1 MARHRLG
8 GTLFLGCALLAQA
21 PAPPA
26 APKGPVLLAGEGF
39 AFSGPDG
46 DVHGFGASKTEHP
59 MGNLARLAWLK
70 FEGSEWAARDVVFK
84 CTGALGGHTC
94 GRPKGH
100 GRVGLDAAAR
110 EDCGLAFLVW
120 ISASA
125 EGWKKDYGDGVAR
138 LRLEDAFRPFLGTRL
153 VRGDSLPAITPDWIG
168 EGDLL
173 RASPE
178 RFLAWL
184 NDPEQSELLSRC
196 RRTLG
201 SRAFHFK
208 DLAEI
213 EDWWIA
219 SGASPAAGGAWV
231 VGSNGKLLAVL
242 HQPAAKSG
250 AEGAARFKAILG
262 IKQK

>member
-1 MARHRLG
+1 MALLRLG
-8 GTLFLGCALLAQA
+8 GTLFLGWALLAQA
-21 PAPPA
+21 PAPLA

-39 AFSGPDG
+39 ALSGPDG
-46 DVHGFGASKTEHP
+46 EVHGFGESRSEHP
-59 MGNLARLAWLK
+59 LGSLARLPWLR

-84 CTGALGGHTC
+84 CTGSMGGFTC
-94 GRPKGH
+94 GGPKGH
-100 GRVGLDAAAR
+100 GRVDLDSATR
-110 EDCGLAFLVW
+110 QGCGLAFLVW

-138 LRLEDAFRPFLGTRL
+138 LRLEDAFRPFLGARL
-153 VRGDSLPAITPDWIG
+153 GRGESLPAFTPDWIG

-213 EDWWIA
+213 EDWWFA
-219 SGASPAAGGAWV
+219 GGASAAGGAWV
-231 VGSNGKLLAVL
+231 AGSNGRLIAVL
-242 HQPAAKSG
+242 HQPSAKTG
-250 AEGAARFKAILG
+250 AEGVARFKAILG